1 MRVRAL
7 SPTGDYTWGQ
17 GGANFLVDSPAAVA
31 QLVQTTLLLWQ
42 GEWFLDVLY
51 GTPWLQQILGQFGA
65 KSVVDIIIQSV
76 ILGTQPQGC
85 VTKIVDYSSTLSG
98 RSLTVQATIDTQ
110 FSAAGDTTAVVSAV
124 L

>member
-7 SPTGDYTWGQ
+7 SSTGDYTWGQ
-17 GGANFLVDSPAAVA
+17 GNGNYLIDSPAAVG
-31 QLVQTTLLLWQ
+31 QLVKTTLLLWQ

-76 ILGTQPQGC
+76 ILGTQPAGC
-85 VTKIVDYSSTLSG
+85 VTKIVNYSSTLNG
-98 RSLTVQATIDTQ
+98 RALSIQATIDTQ
-110 FSAAGDTTAVVSAV
+110 FSVSDQSTVVVSAE